1 MAGKTGLTTTGLDA
15 MPGALRLRSIV
26 LADRKGAKP

>member
-1 MAGKTGLTTTGLDA
+1 MAGKTGLTTTRLDA
-15 MPGALRLRSIV
+15 LAEVLGLRITV